1 MKTLKACE
9 TMGSAT
15 TICSDKTGTLTAN
28 RMTVRGAVV
37 CGVLK
42 PALDPRIDT
51 AESRKSVGERL
62 RDDTNI
68 PNEALEELGRLISV
82 DTMDESAVVF
92 ENGVSIFKGNP
103 TECALLELC
112 RTLSIDWRGIR
123 DSAIGRSDATRSEGH
138 PFMFSSARKL
148 MSWAVPYR
156 KGYRVYVKGAAEIV
170 LSRCAWE
177 VSQTNRVQKL
187 KDERENLST

>member
-1 MKTLKACE
+1 MRRR
-9 TMGSAT
+9 SV
-15 TICSDKTGTLTAN
+15 SDKTGTLTAN

-37 CGVLK
+37 CGVIK

-62 RDDTNI
+62 RDDSTI

-92 ENGVSIFKGNP
+92 ENGQSIFKGNP

-123 DSAIGRSDATRSEGH
+123 DSAIGRSDATRAQGH

-177 VSQTNRVQKL
+177 VFQTNRVQKL
-187 KDERENLST
+187 KNERRELFM